1 MKKELKPYLRI
12 LIGRRN
18 LLRLSGAAI
27 GSLLGFF
34 ILMVAIQLWSDARF
48 FMQNDDDDLF
58 APGLVVINKK
68 LSVLNTLGMA
78 DPAFSDQEIQEI
90 RDQPFVNRAEPF
102 IPCGFKVSVSFA
114 MSGVQIPNLISEF
127 FFESVP
133 DELVDMAESVW
144 RWDEGSD
151 FVPVVLPADFLK
163 FYNFGFAPGQN
174 LPQLSEKTLRM
185 ATLRIRIDGGA
196 DGAVMMKGKIVGLS
210 EKINTILVPHTF
222 MSWANE
228 HYGDQR
234 PHRPTR
240 LVIVSR
246 TTADPDLAA
255 FIRNNQYETGGS
267 ELRSGKLNQ
276 LLQASL
282 LVTGVIG
289 LIIILLALY
298 LFILSFSLFIVRSDY
313 EIRTLIQLG
322 IHPNVLIR
330 YLLGMLVTIVAI
342 IFLSDSLLLHFLH
355 RWASLGL
362 QTKGIGIMANT
373 HWVTYLLASLLMV
386 FLVVVNYINIRR
398 NIHRIAG

>member
-1 MKKELKPYLRI
+1 MKRELKHHFRI

-34 ILMVAIQLWSDARF
+34 ILMVAIQLWSDARW
-48 FMQNDDDDLF
+48 FMHHDEDDLF

-78 DPAFSDQEIQEI
+78 DPAFTPQEMEEI
-90 RDQPFVNRAEPF
+90 RTQPFVNRAEPF
-102 IPCGFKVSVSFA
+102 VPCGFKVSVSFN

-127 FFESVP
+127 FFEAVP
-133 DELVDMAESVW
+133 DELVDMPPGVW
-144 RWDEGSD
+144 HWDEQES

-185 ATLRIRIDGGA
+185 ATLQIKIDGGSE
-196 DGAVMMKGKIVGLS
+196 GTVMMKGKIIGLS
-210 EKINTILVPHTF
+210 EKINTILVPYSF
-222 MSWANE
+222 MQWANE
-228 HYGDQR
+228 RYGDGR

-240 LVIVSR
+240 MVIVSR
-246 TTADPDLAA
+246 TTADPDLAG
-255 FIRNNQYETGGS
+255 FIRQKNYETGGS

-282 LVTGVIG
+282 LVTGLIG
-289 LIIILLALY
+289 LVIIMLALY

-330 YLLGMLVTIVAI
+330 YLLGMLLGIVGL
-342 IFLSDSLLLHFLH
+342 IFVADSLLLHGLH
-355 RWASLGL
+355 RWAYLGL
-362 QTKGIGIMANT
+362 HEKGIGIMPHT
-373 HWVTYLLASLLMV
+373 HWVTYLLAALLMV
-386 FLVVVNYINIRR
+386 FLVTVNYINIRR